1 MGKRGFQPK
10 KDALKVL
17 TGQLPITKA
26 TLGTVTPVCGPC
38 VAPAWLNED
47 QRAVWIRTVEDM
59 RMCGLQVADTAILES
74 FCCSVVQMRKVE
86 EEIRKIE
93 KDKSFLAAVLIKGA
107 QSAVVV
113 NPLMTLIRN
122 LRTEVVTYAAQLGLT
137 PSARARMENGA
148 LTVADKKVNLFRKL
162 KEGRDD

>member
-1 MGKRGFQPK
+1 
-10 KDALKVL
+10 
-17 TGQLPITKA
+17 
-26 TLGTVTPVCGPC
+26 
-38 VAPAWLNED
+38 
-47 QRAVWIRTVEDM
+47 
-59 RMCGLQVADTAILES
+59 
-74 FCCSVVQMRKVE
+74 MRKVE

-113 NPLMTLIRN
+113 NPLMTLVRN

-148 LTVADKKVNLFRKL
+148 LSVAEKKVNLFRKL
-162 KEGRDD
+162 KDDHG